1 MAQLQA
7 RKSKL
12 KYARNQVQ
20 YYQEQ
25 LCQMEKQVDDL
36 ETDISR
42 LEIEEKELCSE
53 AQGAEDLP
61 TPPSEETDSAGSGKD
76 RKSPKGDSTPKQ
88 EQDLGQVPAMLA
100 KLTELMSVQVKRR
113 KRARNLGD
121 RDSSPDGRDGR
132 DFGEVD
138 MDY

>member
-1 MAQLQA
+1 
-7 RKSKL
+7 
-12 KYARNQVQ
+12 
-20 YYQEQ
+20 
-25 LCQMEKQVDDL
+25 MEKQVDDL

-53 AQGAEDLP
+53 VQEAEDLP

-76 RKSPKGDSTPKQ
+76 RESPKGDSTPKQ
-88 EQDLGQVPAMLA
+88 DQDLGQVPAMLA
-100 KLTELMSVQVKRR
+100 KLTELMSVQAKRR

-121 RDSSPDGRDGR
+121 RDSSPDGRDCG
-132 DFGEVD
+132 DFGEVG